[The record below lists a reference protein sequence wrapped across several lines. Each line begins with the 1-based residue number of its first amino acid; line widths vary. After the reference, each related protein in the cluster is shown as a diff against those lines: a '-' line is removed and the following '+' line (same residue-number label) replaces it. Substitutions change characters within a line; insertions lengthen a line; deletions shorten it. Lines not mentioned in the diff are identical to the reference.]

1 MRPGPPPKP
10 TAIKRLEGNPGMH
23 KLNDN
28 EPKPLAGCKPPSYL
42 TKGALLEWERSYPE
56 LERMGLITRVDQ
68 HSFGAYCTAVDQ
80 LGRAMGKLKPTKANP
95 MPEIQ
100 VLPNGRQLPS
110 GEEMVRRQATEE
122 IRKFSAMFGFSPA
135 DRARIVAAPTK
146 PVDDL
151 NAVLS
156 GDAAN

>member
-1 MRPGPPPKP
+1 
-10 TAIKRLEGNPGMH
+10 L
-23 KLNDN
+23 
-28 EPKPLAGCKPPSYL
+28 S
-42 TKGALLEWERSYPE
+42 KGAILEWERVYPE
-56 LERMGLITRVDQ
+56 LERMGLLTVVDQ

-80 LGRAMGKLKPTKANP
+80 LAHAMRLLKPTKANP
-95 MPEIQ
+95 TPAIL
-100 VLPNGRQLPS
+100 VSTNGKETAS
-110 GEEMVRRQATEE
+110 GAELMRRQVTEE

-156 GDAAN
+156 GNATN

>member
-23 KLNDN
+23 RLNEN
-28 EPKPLAGCKPPSYL
+28 EPQPLAGCLPPSYL
-42 TKGALLEWERSYPE
+42 SKGALLEWARSYPE
-56 LERMGLITRVDQ
+56 LERMGLLTVVDQ
-68 HSFGAYCTAVDQ
+68 HSFACACTAVDQ
-80 LGRAMGKLKPTKANP
+80 LSRAMRLLKPTKANP

-110 GEEMVRRQATEE
+110 GPEMMRRQATEE
-122 IRKFSAMFGFSPA
+122 LRKFSAMFGFSPA

-151 NAVLS
+151 NKLLS
-156 GDAAN
+156 GNDPN